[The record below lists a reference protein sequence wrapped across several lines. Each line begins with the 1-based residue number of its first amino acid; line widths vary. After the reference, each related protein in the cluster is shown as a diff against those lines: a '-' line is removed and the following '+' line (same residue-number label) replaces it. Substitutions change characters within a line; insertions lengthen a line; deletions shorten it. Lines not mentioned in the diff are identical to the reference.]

1 MKTNSSDS
9 LYHALDLC
17 ASNNFE
23 RALAIADQC
32 LQSVPIPGCQLD
44 PHFLAHAGRF
54 VSNPLDG
61 NHLFRAEH

>member
-23 RALAIADQC
+23 RALAIADQS
-32 LQSVPIPGCQLD
+32 LASVSTGELAT
-44 PHFLAHAGRF
+44 LAHRVRGLAL
-54 VSNPLDG
+54 SG
-61 NHLFRAEH
+61 NGTIR